1 LLGVLKAVF
10 AFIGRRI
17 GTLFVILFGSSFIL
31 YNLAAISGDPR
42 EQYKFATD
50 ERSRS
55 ALRALIRQLDL
66 ETPPPLRYFKW
77 LKDVLGVFYGRANFG
92 VTRDNEE
99 VITRLAAAI
108 PTTLKL
114 VTAATLTAIFLGIA
128 LGIVTAL
135 RQYSR
140 FDYVVTFFSFLM
152 FSLPI
157 FWVAVLLKQF
167 MAIEFNNFLEVGY
180 IDVGWRVLIAAFTA
194 VFWAGVIGGSKKQ
207 NCKSCDLCLCFDLR
221 NTHRDRGLKVV
232 L

>member
-1 LLGVLKAVF
+1 ML

-31 YNLAAISGDPR
+31 YNLTAISGDPR

-50 ERSRS
+50 EKSQS
-55 ALRALIRQLDL
+55 ALRALVRQLDL

-77 LKDVLGVFYGRANFG
+77 LEGVSGVFYGKLNFG
-92 VTRDNEE
+92 VTRDNED
-99 VITRLAAAI
+99 VISRLSAAI

-140 FDYVVTFFSFLM
+140 FDYVVTFPL
-152 FSLPI
+152 
-157 FWVAVLLKQF
+157 
-167 MAIEFNNFLEVGY
+167 
-180 IDVGWRVLIAAFTA
+180 
-194 VFWAGVIGGSKKQ
+194 SKKFI
-207 NCKSCDLCLCFDLR
+207 CLMILQR
-221 NTHRDRGLKVV
+221 S
-232 L
+232 